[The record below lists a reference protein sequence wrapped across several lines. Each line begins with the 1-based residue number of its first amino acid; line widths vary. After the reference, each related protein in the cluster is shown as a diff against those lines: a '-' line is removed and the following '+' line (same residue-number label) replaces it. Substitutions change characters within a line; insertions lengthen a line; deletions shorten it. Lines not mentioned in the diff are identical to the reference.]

1 MQEIERQ
8 ADQDLTASNKS
19 ELELR
24 AALVHRRLLDSV
36 AAQDPPEKTGSVEQA
51 HLEIYGRQY
60 YHWGLN
66 E

>member
-1 MQEIERQ
+1 MQTIEYQ
-8 ADQDLTASNKS
+8 ADEALTASNKS

-24 AALVHRRLLDSV
+24 AALVHRHLLDSV
-36 AAQDPPEKTGSVEQA
+36 ASRDPPEKASSSEQA
-51 HLEIYGRQY
+51 RLEIYGRHY